1 MLALGE
7 LVDEVYKHGR
17 QADYVSMI
25 SDLIRKPKTLA
36 KRFGREEERLALDV
50 GFYSVLSRDKPGPH
64 ERAVWRELRS
74 AKGLPLVQAL
84 HDLVINAGPDDL
96 GPWIKVRFEASR
108 V

>member
-1 MLALGE
+1 MLGLGE
-7 LVDEVYKHGR
+7 LADEVYKHGR

-50 GFYSVLSRDKPGPH
+50 GFYSVLSREKPGPH
-64 ERAVWRELRS
+64 ERAVWRDCEARKACRS
-74 AKGLPLVQAL
+74 SRPCTTSSSMQAPMIL
-84 HDLVINAGPDDL
+84 AL
-96 GPWIKVRFEASR
+96 GSRCAFEASR